1 MNNAKV
7 SHYKNA
13 PQIFGLLLDFLFP
26 AGETIKRFENISADE
41 LKRRLPPSEPINEDT
56 VAVFAYSDERVKRLV
71 WEIKYYRN
79 SKIAETVGV
88 LIAEKIKE
96 KIGQSDGQ
104 VFQGTRI
111 FSDGQFL
118 LVPVPLTSRRLRE
131 RGFNHTELIAK
142 SVLKN
147 LPENFALAPDI
158 LRKIR
163 HTPKQSSVENRERR
177 FRNIVGAFEVSEP
190 RLVAGK
196 NVIVIDDVITTGATV
211 AEAKRALFAA
221 GARSVSAFAVAH

>member
-7 SHYKNA
+7 PHF
-13 PQIFGLLLDFLFP
+13 FGLLLDFLFP
-26 AGETIKRFENISADE
+26 ADETVKMSEDVSADE
-41 LKRRLPPSEPINEDT
+41 LKRRLPPSEPIREDT
-56 VAVFAYSDERVKRLV
+56 AAVFAYGDERVKNLV

-79 SKIAETVGV
+79 AKITETVGT

-96 KIGQSDGQ
+96 KNGQLDGR
-104 VFQGTRI
+104 VFQSARI
-111 FSDGQFL
+111 FSDRQFL

-147 LPENFALAPDI
+147 LSGNFALAPNI

-163 HTPKQSSVENRERR
+163 HTPKQSSIENRGKR

-196 NVIVIDDVITTGATV
+196 NIIVIDDVVTTGATV